1 MLIQVLIIN
10 GELLILHL
18 NFFKKHFWMLKKGIP
33 RHSQISQWLRTQ
45 IEEGV
50 FEPEEKL
57 PSEND
62 LAKKFNVSRVTI
74 RRALQSLESDEII
87 YRCQGLGSFVSD
99 KRTPHNLVRLT
110 DFNEDMAQAGL
121 QASSKVHEFRV
132 IEAPSWLLAPLE
144 LEKGTKVM
152 QIDRLRLGND
162 EPVAFDSTWLPI
174 LYGQLLTEKK
184 LRDSTIYSI
193 LEDEYDIQV
202 IRGTYRFSADVADK
216 SLAGELEVS
225 TGTPLLVIERSTF
238 TMGNKPVYFQRR
250 YYRTDKVMYEMT
262 LERAQNVSGNFKNL
276 PLKEFIPVFNP

>member
-1 MLIQVLIIN
+1 
-10 GELLILHL
+10 
-18 NFFKKHFWMLKKGIP
+18 MLKKGIP

-121 QASSKVHEFRV
+121 KASSEVHEFQV
-132 IEAPSWLLAPLE
+132 IDAPSWLQAPLE
-144 LEKGTKVM
+144 LEEGTKVM
-152 QIDRLRLGND
+152 QIDRLRLGNG

-174 LYGQLLTEKK
+174 LYGQLLTKEK
-184 LRDSTIYSI
+184 LRNSTIYRI
-193 LEDEYDIQV
+193 LEEEYDIQV
-202 IRGTYRFSADVADK
+202 IRGTYRFSADLADE
-216 SLAGELEVS
+216 SLSEELGVKPGS
-225 TGTPLLVIERSTF
+225 PLLVIERSTF

-262 LERAQNVSGNFKNL
+262 LERSQGAAGNFENL